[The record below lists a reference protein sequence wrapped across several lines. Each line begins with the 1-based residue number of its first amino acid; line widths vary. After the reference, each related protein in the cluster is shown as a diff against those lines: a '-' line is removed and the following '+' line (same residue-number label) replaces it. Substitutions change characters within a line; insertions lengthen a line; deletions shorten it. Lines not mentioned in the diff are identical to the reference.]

1 MKLLRSILLS
11 VLILTDPVP
20 KLGLPVAVFREAFA
34 GAERVGLSDA
44 GQIELLTHDLSVELI
59 PAQHRLLAT
68 DRVTF
73 KVLTPTLQ
81 QVSLSLNAMLQVN
94 SIHVMEKRERHRL
107 SYTTDKGG
115 GQGKDDGVQ
124 WVVVQLPS
132 PVTREQVV
140 MLEWNYEGAIHDP
153 PREARHLR
161 FVTPSETA
169 GHIGS
174 EGVYLSGETHW
185 YPELPGSLPTFRVHV
200 TTPAGWEAVT
210 HGKRNNLAASDRTV
224 TADWEVAAKTEALT
238 LVANRFVT
246 KQRDWHDQGGRTVQ
260 VATYLF
266 PDDAHLADEY
276 LDASV
281 QYLDAYTKLLG
292 PYPFPKFA
300 VVENFFASGL
310 GMPSFTLLG
319 SGVVKRHYVQPY
331 ALGHEIVHSWI
342 GNSVLNDVETGNWV
356 EGLTTYLANYYYD
369 ELTGKAEQAR
379 EQRRMMLLGY
389 AVYVEP
395 DGGYPVGQF
404 RRKSD
409 QKDNAIG
416 YQKSAMIFH
425 MLRHEIGETAFWG
438 GIRKLTTDYTGL
450 HANWR
455 DLERVFSEAGGK
467 DLRWFFAQWV
477 EHPGAP
483 SLSIEEATV
492 RAETSTTE
500 GATRFVINAQVRQT
514 QEEGMVQPYR
524 LRLRLLV
531 TMEGGGVHATLLEVQ
546 SAHQPITLTVPAQP
560 RMLQIDPDFDAF
572 RRLTREHLPPM
583 LNLYVTDLQRSVV
596 LPNAGAEADR
606 APYEA
611 LSARIAAQE
620 TAEGRE
626 RKPTVVQATDPQAV
640 TLDASV
646 LVLGGPDINRAAGWA
661 VRGCAGKVTLG
672 DDQFTVDGQRYEGAD
687 MALLVSCRQ
696 PERPHRVV
704 TLFYGLTP
712 RAAAKVA
719 RLLFFYGW
727 QSYLVFRDGTVVARG
742 DLGVARDE
750 LEVRFDARER

>member
-1 MKLLRSILLS
+1 VKLLRSILLS
-11 VLILTDPVP
+11 VLILTDPVTR
-20 KLGLPVAVFREAFA
+20 LGLPVAIVGEAFA

-44 GQIELLTHDLSVELI
+44 RQIQLLTHDLSVELF

-68 DRVTF
+68 DRVTL

-94 SIHVMEKRERHRL
+94 SIHAMDNRDRHRL
-107 SYTTDKGG
+107 SFTTDKGG
-115 GQGKDDGVQ
+115 GQEKHDGVQ

-132 PVTREQVV
+132 PATREQVV

-153 PREARHLR
+153 PREPRHLR

-174 EGVYLSGETHW
+174 EGVYLSEETHW
-185 YPELPGSLPTFRVHV
+185 YPDLPGSLPTFRVRA
-200 TTPAGWEAVT
+200 TTPAGWEVVT
-210 HGKRNNLAASDRTV
+210 HGKRNNRVASDRAV

-246 KQRDWHDQGGRTVQ
+246 NQRDWHDQGGRTVQ

-342 GNSVLNDVETGNWV
+342 GNSVFNDVETGNWV

-369 ELTGKAEQAR
+369 ELTGKPEQAR

-395 DGGYPVGQF
+395 DGDYPVGQF
-404 RRKSD
+404 SRKSD

-425 MLRHEIGETAFWG
+425 MLRHEIGEAAFWG

-455 DLERVFSEAGGK
+455 DLERVFSETGGK

-477 EHPGAP
+477 ERPGAP
-483 SLSIEEATV
+483 SLIIEEATV
-492 RAETSTTE
+492 RVETSAAE
-500 GATRFVINAQVRQT
+500 GASRFVINGQVRQT
-514 QEEGMVQPYR
+514 REEGKAQSYR
-524 LRLRLLV
+524 LRLRVLV
-531 TMEGGGVHATLLEVQ
+531 TMEGGGVHTTLLEVQ
-546 SAHQPITLTVPAQP
+546 SAHQPFTLTVPAQP
-560 RMLQIDPDFDAF
+560 RMLRIDPDFDAF

-583 LNLYVTDLQRSVV
+583 LNLYITDPQRSVV

-626 RKPTVVQATDPQAV
+626 RKPTVVQATDPKAV

-646 LVLGGPDINRAAGWA
+646 LVLGGPGINRAAGWA

-742 DLGVARDE
+742 DLGAARDE
-750 LEVRFDARER
+750 LEVQFDARER